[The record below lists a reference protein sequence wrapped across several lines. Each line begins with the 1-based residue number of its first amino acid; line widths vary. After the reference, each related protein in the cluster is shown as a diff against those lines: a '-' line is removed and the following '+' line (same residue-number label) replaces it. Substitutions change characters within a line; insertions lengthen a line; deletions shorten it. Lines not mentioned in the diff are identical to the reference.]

1 MSQHVRPALTMLF
14 ALSIIT
20 GVLYPLLVTGIGQ
33 ALFPAQA
40 NGSIIVR
47 KGEAVGSTLIGQ
59 PFASPKYF
67 WSRLSATQPFP
78 YNASASTGSNVGPLN
93 PALLAAAKGRIDA
106 LRAADPPNDAPIPV
120 DLVTSSASGLDPDIS
135 PAAALYQVPRVARAR
150 NMSEAKLRELVKR
163 YTDPRGLGILG
174 EPGVNVLELN
184 IALDG
189 LEEER

>member
-1 MSQHVRPALTMLF
+1 MTHHLRPALVMLF

-59 PFASPKYF
+59 PFASPEYF

-106 LRAADPPNDAPIPV
+106 LRAADPENDAPIPV

-184 IALDG
+184 VALDG